1 MVCVIAGKD
10 QLANVVP
17 PSSSG
22 GGGEG
27 RINFWRGGNK
37 ILVGGGESTG
47 EGGIFQVRRGDERI
61 FGWWGGSPPIP
72 SQ

>member
-27 RINFWRGGNK
+27 GINFWRGGNK

-47 EGGIFQVRRGDERI
+47 EGG
-61 FGWWGGSPPIP
+61 
-72 SQ
+72 